1 MKRLILFICFLPT
14 LTFSQANILNAKS
27 PDEIGVKGLYEEV
40 ASNEKPLEYEFVD
53 DKDILFSKTI
63 WEVISLDER
72 VNFPMYYPIDTT
84 VVGNERR
91 PLIHHLYTAILSGDI
106 ENIYEQDN
114 LKDKKS
120 VEKLKNQLI
129 YRKIRDGSDDNL
141 IGYARIATYNGRIP
155 FIQSYN
161 VSVPDSLVRFE
172 MDYNNPDSALAGLSD
187 KEQTNQYNA
196 WASALED
203 IIFENNLLTDEE
215 FSVEKFEYQDVID
228 YKLKGIWYFDK
239 RIGELRYRPIAICPI
254 VKIPK
259 EKDSNPDD
267 PKTFEMFWVFYPD
280 ARQILHEGLAFDNK
294 NTSKQI
300 SFDHLI
306 NSRRFSA
313 FIYKEDNVFE
323 DRDIKGYIPK
333 NALMQL
339 LESER
344 IKEKIRNFELDMWS
358 Y

>member
-1 MKRLILFICFLPT
+1 M
-14 LTFSQANILNAKS
+14 
-27 PDEIGVKGLYEEV
+27 
-40 ASNEKPLEYEFVD
+40 
-53 DKDILFSKTI
+53 
-63 WEVISLDER
+63 
-72 VNFPMYYPIDTT
+72 
-84 VVGNERR
+84 
-91 PLIHHLYTAILSGDI
+91 
-106 ENIYEQDN
+106 
-114 LKDKKS
+114 
-120 VEKLKNQLI
+120 I
-129 YRKIRDGSDDNL
+129 YRKIRDGSDNNL
-141 IGYARIATYNGRIP
+141 IGKARLNTYNGKIP

-161 VSVPDSLVRFE
+161 VSVPDSLVQFE
-172 MDYNNPDSALAGLSD
+172 MDYNNGIYEGLSVKKQD
-187 KEQTNQYNA
+187 SLYNG
-196 WASALED
+196 WDSSLDD
-203 IIFENNLLTDEE
+203 IIFENKLLTDEE
-215 FSVEKFEYQDVID
+215 FSVEKFEYQDVVD
-228 YKLKGIWYFDK
+228 YKIKGIWYFDK

-259 EKDSNPDD
+259 EKDTNPDD

-306 NSRRFSA
+306 NSRRFSG

-323 DRDIKGYIPK
+323 DRDIKGYIPE

-344 IKEKIRNFELDMWS
+344 IKEKIRNLEQDMWS